1 MASSPY
7 LVQALQALSAP
18 QSAPQAASPDL
29 AGMQKAV
36 GQRKAWE
43 AANPGQSYMAHGFGQ
58 LAQNL
63 RGAPQAVMAAP
74 GNALKGL
81 QGLGASVLR

>member
-1 MASSPY
+1 MDQSRY
-7 LVQALQALSAP
+7 LVQALQSLAAP
-18 QSAPQAASPDL
+18 QSAPAGPSVDL

-43 AANPGQSYMAHGFGQ
+43 TANPGQSYMAHGFGQ

-63 RGAPQAVMAAP
+63 RGAPGAAMAAP
-74 GNALKGL
+74 GNALQGL
-81 QGLGASVLR
+81 QGLGAGVLR